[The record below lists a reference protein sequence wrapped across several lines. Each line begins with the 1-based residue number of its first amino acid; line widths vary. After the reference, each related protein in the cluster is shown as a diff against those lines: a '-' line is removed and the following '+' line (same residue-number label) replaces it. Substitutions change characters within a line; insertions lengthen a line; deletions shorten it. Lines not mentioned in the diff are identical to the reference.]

1 MYIQTDSVSLAE
13 SINNKTRKG
22 KQMNKRHVLTT
33 IAGVLVAI
41 AYITGT
47 AYLLTTLQEDDRWC
61 LILSEAAVA
70 VIFHLIALVKVKRG
84 SLTVYRSWGDFG
96 VSCAWPVSGILAVFM
111 AFLAPIV
118 ESSIGKTIC
127 QILTIVFAAAACVGL
142 IWMFV
147 GAFNNNKGK
156 FWGGL
161 IALSARITAS
171 MMFLTWLSKLL
182 EMKNK
187 YNDSNV
193 GLGDYAKALI
203 GFIAFGIWFKMLV
216 VPLVA
221 DNREED

>member
-41 AYITGT
+41 AYISGT

-70 VIFHLIALVKVKRG
+70 VIFHLIALIKVKRG

-156 FWGGL
+156 FWDGL
-161 IALSARITAS
+161 IALSARTIAS
-171 MMFLTWLSKLL
+171 MLFLTWLSKLL
-182 EMKNK
+182 EVKNN
-187 YNDSNV
+187 YDDSNV
-193 GLGDYAKALI
+193 GVAEYVRSI
-203 GFIAFGIWFKMLV
+203 VGFIILGIWFKLLV
-216 VPLVA
+216 VPLVV
-221 DNREED
+221 DNRNEG